1 MPIIHGPNGPE
12 FRSAETQDT
21 ETQGAPELTP
31 GMRLVNE
38 DRPRSEAPAVPAD
51 VAGEGTPRLT
61 PGMNPTNLNPLH
73 GGAPAVPTD
82 AAGDERAKYNG
93 TPAWWVSRGYEPP
106 IAHLLVHHDVQ
117 PKDVR
122 GRAPK
127 SLSSLMSSEMSLPYG
142 KASAQI
148 RSEAVVLLMQKVN
161 PRAPDKLVG
170 GAPCVSTRTGAT
182 VSAPKRSAVQAV
194 SAPKRSA
201 VQADLQTPAEGLVL
215 AANLE
220 QDEKRRQAALLAEE
234 LGPARV
240 AVACGFPRPEVWERL
255 PASGPRSGQEL
266 WLKHAT
272 AFSAGLLQGVRR
284 AIVRLREWLEQNDL
298 DDVCSIDQCEGGVL
312 AWFVL
317 DEQAKS
323 RTEGL
328 SVPNSLRNHL
338 VSAHNNF
345 GLKGLLAH
353 DTAFKNMSLP
363 PSRTPKPATAATT
376 EMIYRYS
383 SLAANHPSEA
393 VRVYAGGFV
402 LCQLAAL
409 RVRDAQ
415 RAALQFPQRG
425 TTAVS
430 GMCYTSKHPKR
441 RTAKE
446 MPIYVPR
453 TSNTLGDWTAAL
465 KSRVAGGLQPDYV
478 FPRLKVPRGCTI
490 EHERVC
496 FLDGPAKSADIIKAM
511 RWILRIDNF
520 MTEAESKT
528 FSGHSARHWAVT
540 VARLLAL
547 PIEDRNELGRWIAA
561 LVDAQARR
569 ANMPNAYSAVDAEAP
584 RVLAVLSKIVAET
597 HERVEAAG
605 GATKLPRH
613 KPWSLYSD
621 DMLVL
626 DLEGEASTS
635 GSESD

>member
-1 MPIIHGPNGPE
+1 MPIIHGPNGLE
-12 FRSAETQDT
+12 FRSAKDQAT

-31 GMRLVNE
+31 GMHPVKE
-38 DRPRSEAPAVPAD
+38 TRPHSGAPAVPAD
-51 VAGEGTPRLT
+51 VAGEGAPRLAPVSQ
-61 PGMNPTNLNPLH
+61 PGAHPTNINPLH
-73 GGAPAVPTD
+73 GGTPAVPTD

-106 IAHLLVHHDVQ
+106 IAHLLVHNDVQ

-127 SLSSLMSSEMSLPYG
+127 SLSRLMASEMPLPYG
-142 KASAQI
+142 EASAQI
-148 RSEAVVLLMQKVN
+148 RSEAAVLLMQQVN
-161 PRAPDKLVG
+161 PRPPDKLVS

-182 VSAPKRSAVQAV
+182 V

-215 AANLE
+215 AATLE
-220 QDEKRRQAALLAEE
+220 QVEKRRQAALLAEE

-284 AIVRLREWLEQNDL
+284 AIVRLRKWLEENDL
-298 DDVCSIDQCEGGVL
+298 DDVCSIDRCEGGVL

-415 RAALQFPQRG
+415 RAALRFPRRG

-430 GMCYTSKHPKR
+430 GMCYTSKHPKQ

-465 KSRVAGGLQPDYV
+465 ESRVAAGLQPDYI
-478 FPRLKVPRGCTI
+478 FPRLKVPRGYTI

-511 RWILRIDNF
+511 RWILRIDSF

-605 GATKLPRH
+605 GAAKLPRR